1 MDEWEKI
8 NETTLPEKKK
18 KKIYRKLNMENITN
32 RDYMNVKRVCKDF

>member
-8 NETTLPEKKK
+8 NETTLSKKK
-18 KKIYRKLNMENITN
+18 EFYRNLNMENITN

>member
-18 KKIYRKLNMENITN
+18 KNFIGTKNGKHYKLRLT
-32 RDYMNVKRVCKDF
+32 NVKRVCKDF